1 MAGHALGAAMY
12 VCHCEVVSDR
22 SICDAIA
29 AGARDVEAV
38 AAVCGA
44 GAACAGCHPT
54 IEELLDDAAAAFRT
68 PQVLRSRQALRRRGR
83 TTAPAVG
90 ASAAAG

>member
-1 MAGHALGAAMY
+1 MY

-22 SICDAIA
+22 SICDAIT

-38 AAVCGA
+38 AALCGA

-54 IEELLDDAAAAFRT
+54 IEELLADAAAAFRA
-68 PQVLRSRQALRRRGR
+68 PEALRGRQALRRRGR
-83 TTAPAVG
+83 TSAPMVG
-90 ASAAAG
+90 ASVAAG

>member
-1 MAGHALGAAMY
+1 MY

-29 AGARDVEAV
+29 AGARDLEGV
-38 AAVCGA
+38 AALCGA

-54 IEELLDDAAAAFRT
+54 IEELLDDAAAAIRA
-68 PQVLRSRQALRRRGR
+68 PQLVRKRQALRRRGR
-83 TTAPAVG
+83 SPAPVFSAT
-90 ASAAAG
+90 AAAS